1 MSRGAAV
8 TAHLLVMVPPLHPGT
23 LPHHPPNQA
32 GGGRV
37 RLAILDHVVSMAP
50 VQLPVGALCALCA
63 GAGAAT
69 LVDGAHAVGA
79 LRLDLVSLGCD
90 YYASNLHK
98 VRRGRWGWA

>member
-1 MSRGAAV
+1 M
-8 TAHLLVMVPPLHPGT
+8 
-23 LPHHPPNQA
+23 
-32 GGGRV
+32 